1 MMASL
6 TTVTVRPEEELVL
19 PHTYTP
25 RGASEAAPGTQTQLA
40 DGVGYGAGDGSAEQR
55 SQPRRLR

>member
-25 RGASEAAPGTQTQLA
+25 RGASEAAPGRV
-40 DGVGYGAGDGSAEQR
+40 GVR
-55 SQPRRLR
+55 VRVRVWVRVRV